1 MLRYEIQT
9 MLRVHYGSYDND
21 AKVREIDFY
30 PRKVFGSML
39 VNIFLGLLAVT
50 VRLKKKRLTLSCLTT
65 ISIFPIRRIR
75 SMISILLM
83 DKLSTD
89 LLWLQ
94 LRQNQTL
101 VVTWCDCVRTHP
113 SVGQTWLRTRDTAT
127 SSSRASGGR
136 GAGRGWQRSGT
147 ARRAPSTTRPSTS
160 ATSETGWQAVRQVRS
175 LRFDEFFC
183 YNIHRLLLALQ
194 HYLIS
199 NTESTPLQRLERTL
213 VLFLV
218 IFLN

>member
-1 MLRYEIQT
+1 
-9 MLRVHYGSYDND
+9 
-21 AKVREIDFY
+21 
-30 PRKVFGSML
+30 
-39 VNIFLGLLAVT
+39 
-50 VRLKKKRLTLSCLTT
+50 
-65 ISIFPIRRIR
+65 
-75 SMISILLM
+75 M

-136 GAGRGWQRSGT
+136 GAGRGWPRSGT
-147 ARRAPSTTRPSTS
+147 ARRAPCTTRPSTS
-160 ATSETGWQAVRQVRS
+160 ATSETGWWAVRQVRS
-175 LRFDEFFC
+175 LMFDEFFC

-199 NTESTPLQRLERTL
+199 NITQSPLQRLERTL

-218 IFLN
+218 IFLKLTLSNIKQSKSVSKPFCLQIFVLLLNNVHLVSLKSFY

>member
-1 MLRYEIQT
+1 
-9 MLRVHYGSYDND
+9 
-21 AKVREIDFY
+21 
-30 PRKVFGSML
+30 
-39 VNIFLGLLAVT
+39 
-50 VRLKKKRLTLSCLTT
+50 
-65 ISIFPIRRIR
+65 
-75 SMISILLM
+75 MISILLM

-89 LLWLQ
+89 PLWLQ
-94 LRQNQTL
+94 LRRNQTL

-136 GAGRGWQRSGT
+136 GAGRGWPRSGT

-175 LRFDEFFC
+175 LRFYEFFC

-199 NTESTPLQRLERTL
+199 NTESTPEARTYFSTIFGHFFKLTLTNIKHSKSVSKPFCLQIFFLLLNNVHL
-213 VLFLV
+213 VSLKSFY
-218 IFLN
+218 